1 MAPSPGG
8 VEIAAMVSETVMA
21 SSNCRTTASVAKFAP
36 FARLRSGVQRLLLLI
51 LALAPTLAHAQSQA
65 RLNERHEHEQEQE

>member
-36 FARLRSGVQRLLLLI
+36 FARLRSGVQRQLLLI
-51 LALAPTLAHAQSQA
+51 LAPTLAHAQSQA
-65 RLNERHEHEQEQE
+65 RLNEGHEHEQEQE